1 MISNTLQKKLTKLQ
15 QEKVDQENQLEAE
28 QEAIVNKLGYAS
40 SATVP

>member
-28 QEAIVNKLGYAS
+28 QEAIVNKLGYAC